1 MFTTIIFP
9 FLSFLSQILNF
20 AYSFVSIRLNDY
32 ENHRTD
38 TEYEDNLISKIFIFQ
53 LVNSFA
59 ALTYVSFIKYFLG
72 IECVNN
78 DCIGDSAASLSTIFI
93 VRLVSSAVVNVF
105 VRKVCTC
112 CAMLCCAMLCYA
124 MPCYAM
130 PLHFFISLPFLVTV
144 LSYFSL
150 SFFLTSFV
158 FLTTSTLVMLIISP
172 SYLMF
177 FILTLPTSLSTC
189 PSRSTSTA
197 TATATANTCC
207 PCT

>member
-1 MFTTIIFP
+1 MKKLLTHV
-9 FLSFLSQILNF
+9 LSFYLFRGTKFLHTQILNF

-105 VRKVCTC
+105 VRKVRTC
-112 CAMLCCAMLCYA
+112 
-124 MPCYAM
+124 
-130 PLHFFISLPFLVTV
+130 HS
-144 LSYFSL
+144 
-150 SFFLTSFV
+150 
-158 FLTTSTLVMLIISP
+158 
-172 SYLMF
+172 MF
-177 FILTLPTSLSTC
+177 AFMYHV
-189 PSRSTSTA
+189 A
-197 TATATANTCC
+197 T
-207 PCT
+207 